1 MIRFEK
7 SKLRNGKR
15 EKTWSRVYGEKE
27 KSGSHTLTVKYI
39 RPQDDLERKEYKIYK
54 KQKVIWHATHLQES
68 KCLENLRSG

>member
-1 MIRFEK
+1 MCFEK

-27 KSGSHTLTVKYI
+27 KSGSDTLTVKYI

-54 KQKVIWHATHLQES
+54 KQNVIWHATHLQES
-68 KCLENLRSG
+68 KCLENLHSG